1 MKNPIVKDQVRR
13 YHSVY
18 RGIVRDIRDPQNLR
32 RIKVSVPQVT
42 GPEIT
47 DWIWPMLSTKKPPAV
62 GNGVWVFYIGG
73 DPDYPV
79 WIGDFGKPDVLEGMF
94 SYGSWFSTQDQTTAT
109 ANTAYTMT
117 VNNTDYSSGI
127 SVKDTSK
134 FTVDYDGTY
143 NFQFS
148 AQLHHITGG
157 GGGAGTGMWIW
168 IKKNGTNVSNSA
180 TRLNIQS
187 GDYAVAA
194 WNFVLKLKKNDYIQL
209 AWSANT
215 TDMTIE
221 YESASSPYPAVPSL
235 IVTMNQIA

>member
-79 WIGDFGKPDVLEGMF
+79 WIDRK
-94 SYGSWFSTQDQTTAT
+94 S
-109 ANTAYTMT
+109 
-117 VNNTDYSSGI
+117 
-127 SVKDTSK
+127 
-134 FTVDYDGTY
+134 
-143 NFQFS
+143 
-148 AQLHHITGG
+148 
-157 GGGAGTGMWIW
+157 
-168 IKKNGTNVSNSA
+168 
-180 TRLNIQS
+180 TRLN
-187 GDYAVAA
+187 
-194 WNFVLKLKKNDYIQL
+194 
-209 AWSANT
+209 
-215 TDMTIE
+215 
-221 YESASSPYPAVPSL
+221 SSH
-235 IVTMNQIA
+235 